1 MGKAKTASKNN
12 PVERESAKV
21 IIYNGQKVKPVK
33 FISAKR
39 KYMAVQLENG
49 QMALDQQGMPVAWSK
64 IRN

>member
-49 QMALDQQGMPVAWSK
+49 QMAFDQQGMPVAWSK